1 MRPSPQKHYPILSPQ
16 MSQAPPPLL
25 LQGRPAIPIFPGGRG
40 MDDPKRSAAAAP
52 SLPDDALVEILS
64 RVPAKSLCRFKCVS
78 KAWCDLIADRL
89 RCKRLPQT
97 LEGFFY
103 AYDGDDD
110 EEIHGGDCDDG
121 SGKGDGGG
129 GVSPG
134 HVARG
139 RFINTLGRFVPLA
152 SYSFLLEQLG
162 VETICLMR
170 SCNGLLL
177 FGHRRD
183 SDTYDSLGYIVCN
196 PATEQWVAVPSS
208 GWKPFSLWDWDESED
223 SDSDSDNES
232 SNCRFTYLI
241 FDPAVS
247 AHFQLVEFWSGDAV
261 CVEEVHTYSS
271 ETGVWCKKTSEWSS
285 DEAVSFFAGSAFVSG
300 MLHFSVT
307 NFDTHQEQIV
317 AVDGEGKRCRII
329 VGPEKSCD
337 AVFIGQSKGCLHYLS
352 RRTDSTSKM
361 TELSIWVLQEYN
373 TEDWVLKHRVTFLQ
387 LFGRMSCRDQDYNV
401 VAIHPDRDLIFFL
414 QHWDLQ
420 LKSYDM
426 DSKEVCTLRI
436 LRVGPQ
442 HIFPYVPY
450 FAESTAVAC
459 KH

>member
-1 MRPSPQKHYPILSPQ
+1 MV
-16 MSQAPPPLL
+16 
-25 LQGRPAIPIFPGGRG
+25 
-40 MDDPKRSAAAAP
+40 DPVRKRSVAAAP

-64 RVPAKSLCRFKCVS
+64 RVAAKSLCRFKCVS
-78 KAWCDLIADRL
+78 KAWRDLIADRL
-89 RCKRLPQT
+89 RCTRLPQT

-103 AYDGDDD
+103 AYDDDD
-110 EEIHGGDCDDG
+110 DNEIHGGDCDDG
-121 SGKGDGGG
+121 GGKGY
-129 GVSPG
+129 GVGSVRPD
-134 HVARG
+134 HIVHG

-162 VETICLMR
+162 VDTICLMR

-183 SDTYDSLGYIVCN
+183 SDSYDSLGYIVCN
-196 PATEQWVAVPSS
+196 PATEQWVTVPSS
-208 GWKPFSLWDWDESED
+208 GWKPFSLWDSDESED
-223 SDSDSDNES
+223 SDSDGES

-247 AHFQLVEFWSGDAV
+247 AHFQLVELWSDDCV
-261 CVEEVHTYSS
+261 SVEEVHTYSS
-271 ETGVWCKKTSEWSS
+271 ETGLWCKNPSEWSS

-307 NFDTHQEQIV
+307 NFDAHQEKIV
-317 AVDGEGKRCRII
+317 AVDGEGKRCRTIA
-329 VGPEKSCD
+329 GPEKSGD
-337 AVFIGQSKGCLHYLS
+337 AAFIGQSKGRLHYVS
-352 RRTDSTSKM
+352 RRADSTSKM
-361 TELSIWVLQEYN
+361 TELCIWVLQEYN

-401 VAIHPDRDLIFFL
+401 VAIHPDCNLIFFL
-414 QHWDLQ
+414 QYWDLQ
-420 LKSYDM
+420 LKSYNM

-450 FAESTAVAC
+450 FAESTAVAG